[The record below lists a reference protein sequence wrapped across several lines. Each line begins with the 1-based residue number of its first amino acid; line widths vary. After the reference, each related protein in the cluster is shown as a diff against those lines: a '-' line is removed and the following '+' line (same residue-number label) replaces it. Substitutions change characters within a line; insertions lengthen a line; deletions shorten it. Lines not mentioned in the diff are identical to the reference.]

1 MALLQMELYSIPA
14 ATFHLQNAVLKHVQK
29 AQSNFNAHLN
39 SNDILKKSAFTSKPS
54 LKNVCMSTTQKM
66 TSSKILLVDTV
77 LWRVVFLGWMN
88 KHIQIKIHE
97 HIEEQQNVSKADLA
111 SLPIIF
117 YSYWFER
124 KYFYVFYGKC
134 VHLWKYMR

>member
-1 MALLQMELYSIPA
+1 MYAW
-14 ATFHLQNAVLKHVQK
+14 N
-29 AQSNFNAHLN
+29 
-39 SNDILKKSAFTSKPS
+39 
-54 LKNVCMSTTQKM
+54 TTQKM

-124 KYFYVFYGKC
+124 KYFYVFYGK
-134 VHLWKYMR
+134 VSIYGNIWGRHFLWCKCLDGAKK

>member
-1 MALLQMELYSIPA
+1 MELYSIPA

-39 SNDILKKSAFTSKPS
+39 SNDILKKSAFTSKLS
-54 LKNVCMSTTQKM
+54 LKNVCMDTTQKM

-97 HIEEQQNVSKADLA
+97 HIEEQQMFQKQTWLVFPLYFIHIGLK
-111 SLPIIF
+111 
-117 YSYWFER
+117 R
-124 KYFYVFYGKC
+124 KYFYVFYGKMSIYRNIWGR
-134 VHLWKYMR
+134 HFL